1 MFSDFYIWSSP
12 RMDSNIYRKATLC
25 LIEII
30 SSPEFDK
37 KKKMKDKRSK
47 KKSIWKYI
55 AENLN
60 ERELKLNTESPGE
73 NVHQKWRNMEREYR
87 SYIEHKKKTGEGNKK
102 QPEFFE
108 TTFFK
113 QDT

>member
-1 MFSDFYIWSSP
+1 
-12 RMDSNIYRKATLC
+12 
-25 LIEII
+25 
-30 SSPEFDK
+30 
-37 KKKMKDKRSK
+37 
-47 KKSIWKYI
+47 
-55 AENLN
+55 
-60 ERELKLNTESPGE
+60 
-73 NVHQKWRNMEREYR
+73 MEREYR